1 MDKNQILDQIQKI
14 GLVAVIRGPSVE
26 LTLKMVTALVKGGV
40 TGIEITY
47 TTPRATEVVSLLKKE
62 FGAQILLG
70 MGTLTETRQVEE
82 AQTAGAQFLVSPICE
97 ENLGEA
103 MRASGLPIMIGAL
116 TPTEVYR
123 AYQLGS
129 DVVKLFPGSL
139 VGPAYVK
146 SLKGPFPYIPLMPTG
161 GVSADNVSEWFVA
174 GVFAVGA
181 GSELCPPAL
190 AKEGRFEEIS
200 IKAKQFISAINR
212 PR

>member
-161 GVSADNVSEWFVA
+161 GVSADNVSEWFAA